1 MKKLV
6 ILASVLSM
14 FLQIAKASDKDTT
27 KVKKEVLKK
36 TEIDVVYNHYI
47 QDGNN
52 SAVTGGIGTE
62 KLIVYSPSVTYKRV
76 QGRRGL
82 SLKIGSDII
91 SSASTDNID
100 FVKSSASVLDARTYS
115 NLNVSSMSK
124 SKRVNYGLGTGFSIE
139 SDYFSLPINGFISKV
154 SKDKSREMGMEMQ
167 VFLDDLRWGRL
178 NPGYYSPQYLIY
190 PQELRGKD
198 WFETT
203 KRKSYTAKFSL
214 SQIIN
219 KRNIIGVY
227 PAFTVQ
233 SGLLATPFHRVFMN
247 DSTTRVESLPEK
259 RHKLAL
265 ALKWNSFIGGRT
277 IVKQDLSMYT
287 DDFGIHSIAYEHE
300 ATFKLNSELGVSPFV
315 RFYSQKGSR
324 YFAAY
329 KQHTVNDLYYT
340 SDYDLSTLSSFKI
353 GMGLKYAPFKQIGK
367 HSLWNSVQLRY
378 AYYKRS
384 NGLYAHVMSCVLIFS
399 HQKKLQK

>member
-1 MKKLV
+1 MRKLV

-14 FLQIAKASDKDTT
+14 FLQTARASGKDTL
-27 KVKKEVLKK
+27 KLKKEVLKK
-36 TEIDVVYNHYI
+36 TEIDIVYNHYI

-52 SAVTGGIGTE
+52 SAVTGGVGTE
-62 KLIVYSPSVTYKRV
+62 KLVVYAPSVAYKRI
-76 QGRRGL
+76 QGRRGI

-100 FVKSSASVLDARTYS
+100 FVKSSASVLDARTYA
-115 NLNVSSMSK
+115 NLNVSSVSK

-139 SDYFSLPINGFISKV
+139 SDYFSLPLNGFISKV
-154 SKDKSREMGMEMQ
+154 SKDKSRDIGLEMQ

-190 PQELRGKD
+190 PKELRGKD

-203 KRKSYTAKFSL
+203 KRKSYTAKFSI

-219 KRNIIGVY
+219 RRNIIGVY
-227 PAFTVQ
+227 PAFTLQ

-247 DSTTRVESLPEK
+247 DSSTRVESLPER

-277 IVKQDLSMYT
+277 ILKQDISLYS
-287 DDFGIHSIAYEHE
+287 DDFGIQSIAYENE
-300 ATFKLNSELGVSPFV
+300 ATFKLNSEFGVSPFIRV
-315 RFYSQKGSR
+315 YTQKGSR
-324 YFAAY
+324 YFAGY
-329 KQHTVNDLYYT
+329 KAHGVNDLFYT
-340 SDYDLSTLSSFKI
+340 SDYDLSTLSSYKL
-353 GMGLKYAPFKQIGK
+353 GMGVKYAPYGQIGK
-367 HSLWNSVQLRY
+367 NSMWNSVQLRY

-399 HQKKLQK
+399 HQKKLKK